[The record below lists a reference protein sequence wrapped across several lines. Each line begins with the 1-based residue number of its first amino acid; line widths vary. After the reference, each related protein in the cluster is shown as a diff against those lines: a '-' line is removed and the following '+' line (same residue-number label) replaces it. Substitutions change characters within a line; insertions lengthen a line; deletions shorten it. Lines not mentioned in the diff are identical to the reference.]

1 MRFLSAALLLTFALV
16 SCVHQQQPAS
26 VAKADSEKKESVL
39 DENLVSANAEKALGE
54 AMFGSLLRKQKFLE
68 ISDEF
73 KTYTAEITK
82 KLGENSN
89 RPEIY
94 YEVFFLDSK
103 EFLTAGFP
111 GGKIIISRAFLNTI
125 KNESQFANLIANQIA
140 HIAKQHLLKNILRDS
155 EYAAALKAETVTER
169 MQQQAAFVL
178 FDMGFD
184 VDMINEAD
192 RLAPTYAMHVGY
204 DINGLRSLL
213 IAVHETMSK
222 THIYGNTDYNYNW
235 MSHRTS
241 MNGVFVKGLEKFDKS
256 GFPKAEDRFSAMM
269 KKIKPVKKKKS

>member
-1 MRFLSAALLLTFALV
+1 MRFLSTVLLLTFALG
-16 SCVHQQQPAS
+16 SCAHQQQPVS
-26 VAKADSEKKESVL
+26 VSKADSEKKENVL

-89 RPEIY
+89 RPDIT

-103 EFLTAGFP
+103 EFLTGGFP
-111 GGKIIISRAFLNTI
+111 GGKIVISKAFLTTI
-125 KNESQFANLIANQIA
+125 KTESQFANLIANQIA
-140 HIAKQHLLKNILRDS
+140 HIAKQHLIKNILRDS

-213 IAVHETMSK
+213 IAVQEMMSK
-222 THIYGNTDYNYNW
+222 TKYGNTDYNYNW

-256 GFPKAEDRFSAMM
+256 GFPKAEDRFAAMM